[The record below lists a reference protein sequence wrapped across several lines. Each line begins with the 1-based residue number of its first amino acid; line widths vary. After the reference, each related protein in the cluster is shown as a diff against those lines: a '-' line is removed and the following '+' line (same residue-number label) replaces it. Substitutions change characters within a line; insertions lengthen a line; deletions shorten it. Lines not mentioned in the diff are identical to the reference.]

1 MDWIEQWFGI
11 APDGGDGSI
20 EILAA
25 IAAVLV
31 LFAIVVRRRIPT
43 FLKRGLPAKSSGNP

>member
-31 LFAIVVRRRIPT
+31 LFGLLVHRKMPK
-43 FLKRGLPAKSSGNP
+43 FLKGVPLKSGGPS